1 MNKTKNLTIE
11 ETFKLAVKN
20 HQEKNFNS
28 AQNLYKKILETDPNH
43 KYVLFNLGVLFIRLE
58 EYQKAKNYFEEA
70 IRVDPDYFD
79 ALINLGVV
87 LKELK
92 KYQEAKNCFG
102 RVIAKNHD
110 HPDAHFNL
118 GNIYKELEE
127 YQNAIDCYE
136 KVIQINPNHKKA
148 HNNLGLVFEELG
160 DNQKAISCYEKL
172 ITIDP
177 NFFNAFNNLAVIF
190 KELGDNQKA
199 IHCHERAI
207 KIAPDNMGNLNNLG
221 DLFIG
226 LGEYLKALNCFDK
239 VIQIDPNN
247 QELLNSLTNLFQF
260 IDINNIIDKNTPYL
274 KKLFLF
280 LFKNKYV
287 YHKKITNNVISF
299 LFKTENYNQTKAIL
313 NSKSLLLKN
322 EIIQSLINEELL
334 HLILQK
340 SLLSSSFLEK
350 LFTKIR
356 CEILSTLDNSNKEF
370 LKEYLN
376 FIISLAEQCWLNEYV
391 YSQNENE
398 TKNLIKL
405 KNKIEKENEIDELE
419 IAIMACYMPL
429 NSSKIITN
437 KLLNYKSE
445 NILFNDLIDVQIKEP
460 LKELELKKSIKSFE
474 EIKDSVSK
482 KVREQYEEHPYPRWR
497 YTNRLLPSN
506 FLRWLYSEIKPNR
519 IIYNNHFNNP
529 NVLIAGCGTG
539 NHTIL
544 ATRYKNANITCVDLS
559 LTSLAYAK
567 RKTDELDLKN
577 IEYLHADILQLKK
590 LDQKFD
596 IIECAGT
603 LHHMKDPIAGL
614 KVLLDVLEPHGFLK
628 IGLYSEFARKS
639 VIKAREFIKK
649 NNFNNTADDIKI
661 CRQLLINEK
670 EDPLLQGAVRS
681 PDFYSTSSV
690 RDLLFHVQEHRF
702 TIPQISKILKD
713 FNLEFLGFII
723 PDPFIKQNFGK
734 LFPKDINKVFL
745 DNWHEFEKKNPDTFY
760 NMYQFWVRKI

>member
-628 IGLYSEFARKS
+628 IGLYSELGRIHITKG
-639 VIKAREFIKK
+639 RELIKK
-649 NNFNNTADDIKI
+649 KGLINTIVDIKNF
-661 CRQLLINEK
+661 RK
-670 EDPLLQGAVRS
+670 EILEIKVDPLFDKISLS

-713 FNLEFLGFII
+713 LDLEFLGFICSNLVKKKI
-723 PDPFIKQNFGK
+723 SR
-734 LFPKDINKVFL
+734 LFPKDINLVSL
-745 DNWHEFEKKNPDTFY
+745 DNWHEFENKNPDTFCS
-760 NMYQFWVRKI
+760 MYEFWIKKI